1 MGQYWMCLTK
11 KDGEKKAWS
20 LQTKQWREASKK
32 TDEWV
37 EGYNGIKLMEHSWIG
52 NSFMKAISKYIYKN
66 PVQVAWVG
74 DYANDY
80 SDEVNGKKRGPELWK
95 ETWGG
100 AKEQDIDE
108 VDEFDL
114 HNKYLVNHD
123 KGIAID
129 MDEYMSKCEKNGWCV
144 HPLSLLTACGND
156 RGGGDFHEGN
166 HGYELVGSWCMDTIS
181 FEDEL
186 PENIRKTDDIAFWEN

>member
-1 MGQYWMCLTK
+1 
-11 KDGEKKAWS
+11 
-20 LQTKQWREASKK
+20 
-32 TDEWV
+32 
-37 EGYNGIKLMEHSWIG
+37 MEHSWIG
-52 NSFMKAISKYIYKN
+52 NVFMKAISKYIYKN

-80 SDEVNGKKRGPELWK
+80 PNEVNGEKRGAELWK

-114 HNKYLVNHD
+114 HKKYLVNHD
-123 KGIAID
+123 KKIAID
-129 MDEYMSKCEKNGWCV
+129 MDEYISKCEKDGWCV
-144 HPLSLLTACGND
+144 HPLSLLTACGNGM
-156 RGGGDFHEGN
+156 GGGDFYEGS

-186 PENIRKTDDIAFWEN
+186 PEGICKMDDIEFWEN